1 MDFRIGYRR
10 PLRTA
15 TLLRRKR
22 QRMRILLGT
31 LAAVSVLAIGANWQ
45 PNAPTMVAEAS
56 KGATPTAA
64 PIVRVALNSTASG
77 AATAASAARRIYP
90 YSIVPGGVA
99 TRADLEQR
107 VKTDAVVASHY
118 ASFDIAKTRAVTV
131 TKARAVHVSYRKGDK
146 VYWTKNKVMLA
157 EGETLLSDGTHQL
170 RGRCGN
176 RISDT
181 AMLPVAM
188 GEPTAAELDES
199 MNVALDAGDE
209 GELQNA
215 SFVLGDEMPS
225 GNPTQSRHFPG
236 GPPSDAPP
244 VDPYTR
250 GGMPSVPLGAPGGM
264 GLLPSRYLTVAA
276 APTTALG
283 PVTEGAITVRPT
295 PADATVQI
303 PAPAPTATPSIPA
316 SGTPPLAFN
325 QPVITL
331 PQVSSDLP
339 ATAPPPVL
347 VQVPVTP
354 DTQTTPVTPV
364 TPESPVAPDSP
375 VTPIIPTTPVA
386 TVPPTEIPEPGTLPL
401 VGVAFGLMLAVARTR
416 RRQGSH

>member
-31 LAAVSVLAIGANWQ
+31 LAAVSVFAIGANWQ
-45 PNAPTMVAEAS
+45 PDKPALVAETA
-56 KGATPTAA
+56 KAATPTAA
-64 PIVRVALNSTASG
+64 PIVRVALNSTASS

-99 TRADLEQR
+99 TRADLAQR

-118 ASFDIAKTRAVTV
+118 ASFDIAKARAVTV

-176 RISDT
+176 LISDT

-225 GNPTQSRHFPG
+225 GNPTQSRYFPG

-283 PVTEGAITVRPT
+283 PVTEGAITIRPT
-295 PADATVQI
+295 PAEATVQI
-303 PAPAPTATPSIPA
+303 PVTTPVPTATPSTPA
-316 SGTPPLAFN
+316 SGTPPLAFD

-331 PQVSSDLP
+331 PQVPSDLP
-339 ATAPPPVL
+339 ATPPPVL

-354 DTQTTPVTPV
+354 DAPV
-364 TPESPVAPDSP
+364 SPIAPDSPVTP

-401 VGVAFGLMLAVARTR
+401 VGMAFALILAVARTR
-416 RRQGSH
+416 RRQGGH